1 MIKGCDIIVCLVS
14 VFMVA
19 GFSSLAQTKDSTY
32 IPKNA
37 FKSATLSIK
46 DPVSN
51 IKFGG
56 YFRFLGYIRDLPTMY
71 PLDIPSYYSGVF
83 PQQTTI
89 SVGTGYR
96 EPMMLLSI
104 GGTAKKNI
112 TFGTDLMLNSAFNG
126 DLESGSISLNLGTNF
141 YSTLVSN
148 FGKFKV
154 HAGGISWYR
163 QSKLT
168 VWAEEGYLRYSL
180 FERAPYDPLN
190 KNAVDRYK
198 KYYEQGA
205 IDQDLRFG
213 NVAFQGVTFSGNS
226 FPWWF
231 TDGISF
237 QGVLGKT
244 QNNIANIVSP
254 GKDDYCFGLRLNKTT
269 QKQNSYSLN
278 YFSSKTATDSTSYA
292 GRGYDMSTFEFNY
305 QIKKLN
311 LFGEV
316 GIGSYESANVKRSS
330 GEAIIVN
337 LSSPKEYTG
346 IPIQIQYSRIAP
358 EAVNVNSSFTNTSVS
373 DLVQTTVIEE
383 GGDPTIMT
391 SFGGPV
397 SNLGYLANN
406 REGFS
411 INTEFEASDFAVSGG
426 VGFYSELKRINS
438 VLSYNHISTGLI
450 LSRISYFST
459 GYGPYGHLNSYYR
472 GVYENVPV
480 TDSLLVDSL
489 GRPLFDKFYCSS
501 DLHLKYKTRLFNK
514 DLYLFSLSNYNT
526 AQDQNDHPLVPLHDL
541 INSFIAEKAFIRQFN
556 HQLDVCYLLSPK
568 VSIVLKHA
576 FERVIASEKTELDTY
591 DPFPINALG
600 EDLGVEGYAPTLK
613 PRDQVGKILGF
624 GLDVQVHEGAFL
636 FLRHS
641 RFSFKDKNFIETN
654 IKGSETTIELKI
666 NF

>member
-1 MIKGCDIIVCLVS
+1 MNNGASIIFVLLLFFLVLS
-14 VFMVA
+14 FTTR
-19 GFSSLAQTKDSTY
+19 AQTTDSTFSKKA
-32 IPKNA
+32 P

-112 TFGTDLMLNSAFNG
+112 TFGTDLMLNSAFDGNT
-126 DLESGSISLNLGTNF
+126 DNSSIALNLGTNF
-141 YSTLVSN
+141 YSTLISG

-198 KYYEQGA
+198 KYYDQGA

-213 NVAFQGVTFSGNS
+213 NVAFQGITFSGNS

-231 TDGISF
+231 ADGVSF
-237 QGVLGKT
+237 QSILGKT
-244 QNNIANIVSP
+244 QNNIANIVSA

-269 QKQNSYSLN
+269 QKKNSYSLN
-278 YFSSKTATDSTSYA
+278 YFSSKTSTDSTSYIK
-292 GRGYDMSTFEFNY
+292 RSYDMSTFEFNY
-305 QIKKLN
+305 RYKKLN
-311 LFGEV
+311 LFGEL
-316 GIGSYESANVKRSS
+316 GIGSYQSANVERSS
-330 GEAIIVN
+330 GGAIVIN

-358 EAVNVNSSFTNTSVS
+358 EAVNVNSSFTNSSVS

-383 GGDPTIMT
+383 GAEPTVMT
-391 SFGGPV
+391 GFGGPV
-397 SNLGYLANN
+397 SSLGYLANN
-406 REGFS
+406 REGLS
-411 INTEFEASDFAVSGG
+411 INTEFEASDFTISGG
-426 VGFYSELKRINS
+426 FGFYSELKRINS
-438 VLSYNHISTGLI
+438 LLSYNHISTGLI

-480 TDSLLVDSL
+480 TDSLLVDSV
-489 GRPLFDKFYCSS
+489 GAPLFDKFYCSS

-514 DLYLFSLSNYNT
+514 DLYLFSLTNYNT
-526 AQDQNDHPLVPLHDL
+526 AQDFLSVLPTVSED
-541 INSFIAEKAFIRQFN
+541 AFIRQFN
-556 HQLDVCYLLSPK
+556 HRFDACYSLTPK
-568 VSIVLKHA
+568 VSFVLKHA
-576 FERVIASEKTELDTY
+576 FERVLASDKTELDTY
-591 DPFPINALG
+591 DPFPISALG
-600 EDLGVEGYAPTLK
+600 VDLGVEGYIPTFK
-613 PRDQVGKILGF
+613 ARNQVGQILGF
-624 GLDVQVHEGAFL
+624 GLDVQVHDGAFL

-641 RFSFKDKNFIETN
+641 RFSFKDKSFVETN

>member
-1 MIKGCDIIVCLVS
+1 
-14 VFMVA
+14 
-19 GFSSLAQTKDSTY
+19 
-32 IPKNA
+32 
-37 FKSATLSIK
+37 
-46 DPVSN
+46 
-51 IKFGG
+51 
-56 YFRFLGYIRDLPTMY
+56 
-71 PLDIPSYYSGVF
+71 
-83 PQQTTI
+83 
-89 SVGTGYR
+89 
-96 EPMMLLSI
+96 
-104 GGTAKKNI
+104 
-112 TFGTDLMLNSAFNG
+112 MLNSAFNG

-141 YSTLVSN
+141 YSTLVSD

-213 NVAFQGVTFSGNS
+213 NVAFQGITFSGNS

-231 TDGISF
+231 ADGISF
-237 QGVLGKT
+237 QGILGKT

-278 YFSSKTATDSTSYA
+278 YFSSKTATDSSSYA
-292 GRGYDMSTFEFNY
+292 NRNYDISTFEFNY
-305 QIKKLN
+305 RIKKLN
-311 LFGEV
+311 LFGEIGV
-316 GIGSYESANVKRSS
+316 GSYESSNVERSS

-337 LSSPKEYTG
+337 LASPKEYTFV
-346 IPIQIQYSRIAP
+346 PIQVQYSRIAP

-411 INTEFEASDFAVSGG
+411 INTEFEASDFTISGG
-426 VGFYSELKRINS
+426 FGFYSELKRINS
-438 VLSYNHISTGLI
+438 ILSYNHISTGLI

-489 GRPLFDKFYCSS
+489 GAPLFDKFYCSS

-514 DLYLFSLSNYNT
+514 DIYLFSLTNYNT
-526 AQDQNDHPLVPLHDL
+526 AQDFFSVFPTFSED
-541 INSFIAEKAFIRQFN
+541 AFIRQFN
-556 HQLDVCYLLSPK
+556 HQFDVCYSLNSR
-568 VSIVLKHA
+568 VSLVLKHA
-576 FERVIASEKTELDTY
+576 YERVVASNKTELDTY
-591 DPFPINALG
+591 DPFPISALG
-600 EDLGVEGYAPTLK
+600 DDLGVEGYTPSLK
-613 PRDQVGKILGF
+613 ARNQYGQIF
-624 GLDVQVHEGAFL
+624 GLGLDIQLNDGAFL

-641 RFSFKDKNFIETN
+641 RFSFEDKNFAETN
-654 IKGSETTIELKI
+654 IRGSETTIELKI

>member
-1 MIKGCDIIVCLVS
+1 
-14 VFMVA
+14 
-19 GFSSLAQTKDSTY
+19 
-32 IPKNA
+32 
-37 FKSATLSIK
+37 
-46 DPVSN
+46 
-51 IKFGG
+51 
-56 YFRFLGYIRDLPTMY
+56 
-71 PLDIPSYYSGVF
+71 
-83 PQQTTI
+83 
-89 SVGTGYR
+89 
-96 EPMMLLSI
+96 
-104 GGTAKKNI
+104 
-112 TFGTDLMLNSAFNG
+112 MLNSAFNG

-141 YSTLVSN
+141 YSTLVSD

-198 KYYEQGA
+198 KYYEQGVV
-205 IDQDLRFG
+205 DQDLRFG
-213 NVAFQGVTFSGNS
+213 NVAFQGITFSGNS

-231 TDGISF
+231 ADGVSF

-254 GKDDYCFGLRLNKTT
+254 GKDDYCFGVRLNKTT

-278 YFSSKTATDSTSYA
+278 YFSSNTATDSVSYA
-292 GRGYDMSTFEFNY
+292 NRAYNMSTFEFNY
-305 QIKKLN
+305 RIKNLN
-311 LFGEV
+311 LFGEI
-316 GIGSYESANVKRSS
+316 GLGSYESSSVERSS
-330 GEAIIVN
+330 GEAIVVN
-337 LSSPKEYTG
+337 LTSPKEYTG

-373 DLVQTTVIEE
+373 DLVQTTVIED

-411 INTEFEASDFAVSGG
+411 VNTEFEANDFTVSGG
-426 VGFYSELKRINS
+426 FGFYSELKRINS
-438 VLSYNHISTGLI
+438 ILSYNHISTGLI

-480 TDSLLVDSL
+480 TDSLLIDSL
-489 GRPLFDKFYCSS
+489 GAPLFDKFYCSS

-514 DLYLFSLSNYNT
+514 DLYLFSLTNYNT
-526 AQDQNDHPLVPLHDL
+526 AQDFFSVLPTA
-541 INSFIAEKAFIRQFN
+541 SEGAFIRQFN
-556 HQLDVCYLLSPK
+556 HQFDACYSLSPR
-568 VSIVLKHA
+568 VSFVFKHA
-576 FERVIASEKTELDTY
+576 FERVIASNKTELDTY
-591 DPFPINALG
+591 DPFPISALG
-600 EDLGVEGYAPTLK
+600 DDLGVEGYTPSLK
-613 PRDQVGKILGF
+613 ARNQYGQIF
-624 GLDVQVHEGAFL
+624 GLGLDIQVNDGAFL

-641 RFSFKDKNFIETN
+641 RFSFEDKSFVETN
-654 IKGSETTIELKI
+654 IKGSETTVELKI

>member
-1 MIKGCDIIVCLVS
+1 MTKGFKILSCYFFVFVIFVSTTNAQIKV
-14 VFMVA
+14 
-19 GFSSLAQTKDSTY
+19 KDTTFVQ
-32 IPKNA
+32 KNA
-37 FKSATLSIK
+37 YKSATLSIK

-56 YFRFLGYIRDLPTMY
+56 YFRFLGFVRDLPTMY
-71 PLDIPSYYSGVF
+71 PLDITSYYSGVF

-96 EPMMLLSI
+96 EPMMLLAI
-104 GGTAKKNI
+104 GGTAKRNI
-112 TFGTDLMLNSAFNG
+112 TFGTDLMLNSSFDGNF
-126 DLESGSISLNLGTNF
+126 ENSSISLNLGTNF
-141 YSTLVSN
+141 YSTLESD

-213 NVAFQGVTFSGNS
+213 NVAFQGITFSGNS

-231 TDGISF
+231 ADGVSF
-237 QGVLGKT
+237 QGILGKT
-244 QNNIANIVSP
+244 QNNIANIVAP
-254 GKDDYCFGLRLNKTT
+254 GKDDYCFGLRFNKTSP
-269 QKQNSYSLN
+269 KRNSFSLN
-278 YFSSKTATDSTSYA
+278 YFSSKTATDSTSYLK
-292 GRGYDMSTFEFNY
+292 RSFDISSFEFVYN
-305 QIKKLN
+305 IKRLS
-311 LFGEV
+311 LFGEI
-316 GIGSYESANVKRSS
+316 GIGSYESANVERSS

-337 LSSPKEYTG
+337 LHSPKEYTLV
-346 IPIQIQYSRIAP
+346 PIRIQYARIAP

-383 GGDPTIMT
+383 GADPTIMT
-391 SFGGPV
+391 GFGGPV
-397 SNLGYLANN
+397 SSLGYLANN

-411 INTEFEASDFAVSGG
+411 VNTEFEVNDFSVSGG
-426 VGFYSELKRINS
+426 FGFYSELSRINS
-438 VLSYNHISTGLI
+438 IFSYNHISTGLI

-489 GRPLFDKFYCSS
+489 GAPLFDKFYCSS
-501 DLHLKYKTRLFNK
+501 DLHIKYKTRLFNK
-514 DLYLFSLSNYNT
+514 DLYLFSLTNYNT
-526 AQDQNDHPLVPLHDL
+526 AQDYFSVLPTFSED
-541 INSFIAEKAFIRQFN
+541 AFIRQFN
-556 HQLDVCYLLSPK
+556 HQFDVCYSLTPNMSL
-568 VSIVLKHA
+568 VLKHA
-576 FERVIASEKTELDTY
+576 LERVVANDKTELDTY
-591 DPFPINALG
+591 DPFPISALG
-600 EDLGVEGYAPTLK
+600 VDLGEQGYVPTYK
-613 PRDQVGKILGF
+613 ARDQIGQILGF
-624 GLDVQVHEGAFL
+624 GLDIQLHDGAFL